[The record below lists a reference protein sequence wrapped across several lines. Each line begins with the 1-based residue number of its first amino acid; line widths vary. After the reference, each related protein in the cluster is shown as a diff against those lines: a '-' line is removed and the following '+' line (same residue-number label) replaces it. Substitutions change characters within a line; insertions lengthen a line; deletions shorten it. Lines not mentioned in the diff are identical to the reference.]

1 MEQKKGKL
9 ILFSG
14 PSGVGKDTL
23 LDILLR
29 KDPTLQKSISI
40 TTRLKR
46 ENEHDGVDYYFIT
59 PDDFE
64 AMLESGD
71 VLEFAKYG
79 KNLYGTPK
87 KPVDKWLSE
96 GKTVILKIEVQG
108 AAKIKKMYPLST
120 AIFIMPPSLEI
131 LEHRLRCRGTED
143 EDDLVRRLEIARGE
157 IEKSRGYDYIVIND
171 DRYSLV
177 TATAKR
183 AREISE
189 KAEEDG
195 EIMIEKPV
203 SIALDEILSG
213 KYKIIEPEEIRY
225 I

>member
-9 ILFSG
+9 QNCSG
-14 PSGVGKDTL
+14 KSQVNDDTL

-79 KNLYGTPK
+79 KNLDGTPK
-87 KPVDKWLSE
+87 NR
-96 GKTVILKIEVQG
+96 
-108 AAKIKKMYPLST
+108 ST
-120 AIFIMPPSLEI
+120 NGCPRVK
-131 LEHRLRCRGTED
+131 RLF
-143 EDDLVRRLEIARGE
+143 
-157 IEKSRGYDYIVIND
+157 
-171 DRYSLV
+171 
-177 TATAKR
+177 
-183 AREISE
+183 
-189 KAEEDG
+189 
-195 EIMIEKPV
+195 
-203 SIALDEILSG
+203 
-213 KYKIIEPEEIRY
+213 
-225 I
+225 

>member
-59 PDDFE
+59 PD
-64 AMLESGD
+64 D

-131 LEHRLRCRGTED
+131 LEHRLRCRGTEN

-171 DRYSLV
+171 DLESAADEVLD
-177 TATAKR
+177 
-183 AREISE
+183 I
-189 KAEEDG
+189 
-195 EIMIEKPV
+195 IEK
-203 SIALDEILSG
+203 ID
-213 KYKIIEPEEIRY
+213 K
-225 I
+225 